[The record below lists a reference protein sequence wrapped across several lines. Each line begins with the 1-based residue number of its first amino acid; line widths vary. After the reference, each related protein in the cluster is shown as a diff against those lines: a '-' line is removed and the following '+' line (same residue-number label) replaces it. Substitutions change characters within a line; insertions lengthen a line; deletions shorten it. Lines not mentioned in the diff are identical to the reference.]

1 MGSPCFDLG
10 SLCSSPLLYQEGED
24 FLGQPVNTFFDEDNS
39 FDFIDTFEA
48 GLSIAGN
55 ANEVSAAKT
64 QDTHQYLI
72 REGPLEL
79 TTQQGHSCKE
89 KDFINGN
96 GGETLCEQVKVSS
109 IENSAS
115 LHNTSVFESLNT
127 CTNEV
132 SPSSENVESKTL
144 TKNAEELTQ
153 SAGRQN
159 ATETDNVPSSS
170 HDKDRVKTGSE
181 TEALAN
187 ATIPE
192 AVLPEDLEKNSEQN
206 AYINSSFNEKPTCDN
221 LKLLSLEG
229 HTNCENESH
238 AIKIR
243 KSIKGTDFKRPE
255 NNANSF
261 ALKNSAFKRCVVP
274 KTFYSPFWTPEK
286 STAGHE
292 KSLKDGLVNAQ
303 RNMDIL
309 CCCNCKSQKRDPKHI
324 GVAMKPSPGTITTS
338 LKDTNQYI
346 DFLKRNSAVK
356 PQGNHRKTRNKT
368 INGEISG
375 HVCNEENN
383 NSRWI
388 SLPAIGT
395 SFKTA
400 RQKTSNNRQIG
411 AVYSRTLSV
420 ASIDRLINK
429 YKGTHFDLVEQQ
441 KRYQLKPFK

>member
-1 MGSPCFDLG
+1 MDSPCFDLG

-55 ANEVSAAKT
+55 ANEVSAAER
-64 QDTHQYLI
+64 QESHQYLI

-79 TTQQGHSCKE
+79 NTQQGHDCTE
-89 KDFINGN
+89 KDFINGKHD
-96 GGETLCEQVKVSS
+96 GERFCEQVIVSS
-109 IENSAS
+109 SENSAS
-115 LHNTSVFESLNT
+115 LHTSISECINT

-132 SPSSENVESKTL
+132 DPSGENVDSRAL
-144 TKNAEELTQ
+144 SKNAEGLTQ

-159 ATETDNVPSSS
+159 ATETDNAPSCS

-181 TEALAN
+181 DETLTSR
-187 ATIPE
+187 TIPE
-192 AVLPEDLEKNSEQN
+192 AVLPEDLKKNCEQN
-206 AYINSSFNEKPTCDN
+206 TYIDSSFNEKSTCDN
-221 LKLLSLEG
+221 FKVLSLEG
-229 HTNCENESH
+229 HTNCENDSH
-238 AIKIR
+238 AIKVR
-243 KSIKGTDFKRPE
+243 KSIRATDFKKPE
-255 NNANSF
+255 NNASF

-286 STAGHE
+286 STAGRE
-292 KSLKDGLVNAQ
+292 KSLEDGLVHAQ

-309 CCCNCKSQKRDPKHI
+309 YCCNCKSQKRDSKHI
-324 GVAMKPSPGTITTS
+324 GIAMKSSSSTLTTS
-338 LKDTNQYI
+338 HKDTNQYI
-346 DFLKRNSAVK
+346 DFLKRNSVLK
-356 PQGNHRKTRNKT
+356 PHGNHRKTHNKT

-375 HVCNEENN
+375 HVCNEANDN
-383 NSRWI
+383 GRFI

-400 RQKTSNNRQIG
+400 RQRTSNNRQIG
-411 AVYSRTLSV
+411 TLYSRTLSV